1 MPNTFLTHKNLLFLV
16 AGLRERE
23 RERERERV
31 ELVRDA
37 AYGLEG
43 DDCGFKSVV
52 MVVA

>member
-23 RERERERV
+23 RKRERD
-31 ELVRDA
+31 ELVREA
-37 AYGLEG
+37 ACGLDG